1 MTRVL
6 AVIVASALTAN
17 CATGAYNVKRDLG
30 ADNMTPSANGERNGA
45 SGAAGA
51 PKGERNGAS
60 GAARASE
67 ESLSEG
73 PEGTA
78 AARRPRA
85 PNQDPPGVT
94 AAYVKA
100 MTPGARIAVTTTDG
114 KTMKGTLMMVQDDAI
129 VVRPRTRVPEPAQ
142 TIPMAQIAT
151 IETEREGGMGRA
163 IAIGAA
169 VGAGA
174 ALGVFLAL
182 IAALSD

>member
-45 SGAAGA
+45 SGKA
-51 PKGERNGAS
+51 PK
-60 GAARASE
+60 
-67 ESLSEG
+67 
-73 PEGTA
+73 
-78 AARRPRA
+78 
-85 PNQDPPGVT
+85 QDPPGVT

-114 KTMKGTLMMVQDDAI
+114 KTMKGTLMIVQDDAI